1 MRYHRDHP
9 TFESWLTS
17 MNDFNVFPALQTER
31 LVLRQMKIDD
41 AIELHR
47 FYSDNQVV
55 KHLDWNGPSSVKE
68 AEELILSWNQSFGG
82 KQLLPW
88 GIALKANNVLIGTI
102 MLMPLRGTF
111 EMKPLSPITI
121 GFELSKTYWNNGIM
135 SEALKAV
142 TDFGTTEVGAHRIQ
156 AEVAPANEAS
166 LVILQRS
173 GFKKEGLL
181 QKYLMHQVSQI
192 FIDVILLALISN

>member
-1 MRYHRDHP
+1 
-9 TFESWLTS
+9 
-17 MNDFNVFPALQTER
+17 MNNLNVFPAIQTDR
-31 LVLRQMKIDD
+31 LVLRQMTMND
-41 AIELHR
+41 ATELHR
-47 FYSDNQVV
+47 IYSDNQVA

-68 AEELILSWNQSFGG
+68 AEELILSWNQSFED
-82 KQLLPW
+82 KLLIPW
-88 GIALKANNVLIGTI
+88 GIALKANNVLLGTI

-111 EMKPLSPITI
+111 IMLPLSPITI
-121 GFELSKTYWNNGIM
+121 GFELSTAYWNHGIM

-142 TDFGTTEVGAHRIQ
+142 TDFGTLEIGAHRIQ

-181 QKYLMHQVSQI
+181 QKYLTHQVSHI